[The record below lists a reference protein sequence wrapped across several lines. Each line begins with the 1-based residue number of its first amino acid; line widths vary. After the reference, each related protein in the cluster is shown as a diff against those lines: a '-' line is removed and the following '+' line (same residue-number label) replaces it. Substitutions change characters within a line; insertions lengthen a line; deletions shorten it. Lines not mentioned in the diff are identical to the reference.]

1 MDVVN
6 EGRQMTE
13 KEGMSKKRK
22 KDFSTHKEKKVTM
35 DKFDDHSG
43 ERRRRRR
50 RKTTDSPCFE

>member
-1 MDVVN
+1 
-6 EGRQMTE
+6 MTE
-13 KEGMSKKRK
+13 KRRNVEKERK

-50 RKTTDSPCFE
+50 KTTDSPCLNDE